1 MAMGQHLTVVV
12 ALIQLFCN
20 DCSPVHNCP
29 ATDLTIASHYLKQ
42 KKQPPYMYTYLQSTK
57 GTSDLE
63 GNQLIWEDD
72 PALQLMDLNGVQL

>member
-29 ATDLTIASHYLKQ
+29 ATDLTNYCKSLLKAEETVTIYVHT
-42 KKQPPYMYTYLQSTK
+42 PS
-57 GTSDLE
+57 E
-63 GNQLIWEDD
+63 H
-72 PALQLMDLNGVQL
+72 